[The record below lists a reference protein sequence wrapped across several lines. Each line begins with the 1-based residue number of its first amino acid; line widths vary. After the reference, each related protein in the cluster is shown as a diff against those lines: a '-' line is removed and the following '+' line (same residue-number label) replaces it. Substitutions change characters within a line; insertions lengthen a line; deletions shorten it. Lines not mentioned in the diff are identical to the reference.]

1 MKKQSV
7 TLMRSIGKTRR
18 AWRQYVRA
26 CALSVGIPESYRT
39 VIMYLYH
46 HPGAGQRDIAE
57 YAEITTSAV
66 NQAVKSMQAEGYL
79 RKETDPSD
87 RRGSQLFLTEKSV
100 AIAETLHRQLAQADQ
115 GVTDLI
121 GAEKEAEMIALLEQ
135 VADYIRKDM
144 TSC

>member
-1 MKKQSV
+1 MHTHPTS
-7 TLMRSIGKTRR
+7 LMRTVGKTRR
-18 AWRQYVRA
+18 IWRQYVRA
-26 CALSVGIPESYRT
+26 CALSAGIPESYRT

-46 HPGAGQRDIAE
+46 HPGAGQTDIAG

-87 RRGSQLFLTEKSV
+87 RRGSQLYLTDKCI
-100 AIAETLHRQLAQADQ
+100 AIAEQLHRQLAQADQ
-115 GVTDLI
+115 GITDLI
-121 GAEKEAEMIALLEQ
+121 GAEKEAEMIALLEK

>member
-1 MKKQSV
+1 MKKHPT
-7 TLMRSIGKTRR
+7 TLMRAVGKIRR
-18 AWRQYVRA
+18 VWQQYIRA
-26 CALSVGIPESYRT
+26 CALSAGIPDSYRT

-79 RKETDPSD
+79 RKEIDPGD
-87 RRGSQLFLTEKSV
+87 RRSSRLYLTDKSA
-100 AIAETLHRQLAQADQ
+100 AIAERLHRQLAQADESI
-115 GVTDLI
+115 TAII
-121 GAEKEAEMIALLEQ
+121 GAEKEAEMIALLER

>member
-1 MKKQSV
+1 MRTTT
-7 TLMRSIGKTRR
+7 TLMRAIGKTRR

-26 CALSVGIPESYRT
+26 CALSAGIPDSYRT

-46 HPGAGQRDIAE
+46 HPGAGQRDVAE

-79 RKETDPSD
+79 CKETDPSD
-87 RRGSQLFLTEKSV
+87 RRGSRLYLTDRSI
-100 AIAETLHRQLAQADQ
+100 AIAEALHRQLAQADQ
-115 GVTDLI
+115 GVTNLI
-121 GAEKEAEMIALLEQ
+121 GAEKEAEMIALLEK
-135 VADYIRKDM
+135 VADYIRKDI

>member
-1 MKKQSV
+1 MKNHPT
-7 TLMRSIGKTRR
+7 TLMRTVGKARR
-18 AWRQYVRA
+18 IWRQHVRA
-26 CALSVGIPESYRT
+26 CALSAGIPESYRT

-46 HPGAGQRDIAE
+46 HPGAGQTDIAE

-87 RRGSQLFLTEKSV
+87 RRGSRLYLTDRSI
-100 AIAETLHRQLAQADQ
+100 AIAERLHRQLAQTDQ
-115 GVTDLI
+115 GITDLI
-121 GAEKEAEMIALLEQ
+121 GAEKEAEMIALLER

>member
-1 MKKQSV
+1 MSHPIS
-7 TLMRSIGKTRR
+7 LMRSVGKTRR
-18 AWRQYVRA
+18 AWQQYVRA
-26 CALSVGIPESYRT
+26 CALAAGIPDSYRT

-79 RKETDPSD
+79 CKETDPSD
-87 RRGSQLFLTEKSV
+87 KRSSRLYLTDRSL
-100 AIAETLHRQLAQADQ
+100 AIAEKLHEQLAAADQ
-115 GVTDLI
+115 GITALI
-121 GAEKEAEMIALLEQ
+121 GAKREAEMIALLEK

>member
-1 MKKQSV
+1 MRNHPA

-18 AWRQYVRA
+18 AWQQYVRA
-26 CALSVGIPESYRT
+26 CALSAGIPESYRT

-46 HPGAGQRDIAE
+46 HPGVGQRNVAE
-57 YAEITTSAV
+57 YAGITTSAV

-79 RKETDPSD
+79 RKEMDTSD
-87 RRGSQLFLTEKSV
+87 KRGSRLYLTDKSV
-100 AIAETLHRQLAQADQ
+100 AIAETLHQQLAEADQ
-115 GVTDLI
+115 SITSLI
-121 GAEKEAEMIALLEQ
+121 GAEKEAELIALLEQ

>member
-1 MKKQSV
+1 M
-7 TLMRSIGKTRR
+7 I
-18 AWRQYVRA
+18 
-26 CALSVGIPESYRT
+26 I
-39 VIMYLYH
+39 YLYH
-46 HPGAGQRDIAE
+46 HPGAGQTDIAG

-87 RRGSQLFLTEKSV
+87 RRGSQLYLTDKCI
-100 AIAETLHRQLAQADQ
+100 AIAEQLHRQLAQADQ
-115 GVTDLI
+115 GITDLI
-121 GAEKEAEMIALLEQ
+121 GAEKEAEMIALLEK